1 MVIKMAAQ
9 RHVPTVD
16 EQVATA
22 IGMPAGADADAALL
36 VIRSTKAQGLPYLFS
51 GVHHLEHVVV

>member
-1 MVIKMAAQ
+1 
-9 RHVPTVD
+9 
-16 EQVATA
+16 VATA